1 MPEEKILTMHP
12 GNKPGRSISKRKYE
26 QMKKAII
33 SLLQQGDLSLSEIIS
48 TLEISL
54 KDTFFDNISWFAEI
68 VILDLEARGIISKLD
83 KYHLV

>member
-26 QMKKAII
+26 QMKQAII
-33 SLLQQGDLSLSEIIS
+33 SLLQQGDLSLSEMIS